1 MSAVTA
7 ISTLC
12 WDYKLAWSFWMKIW
26 QGVLRALKMD
36 LLCDLVFLL
45 VEVYPKETI
54 KYLNKDLCTKMCDLY
69 DL

>member
-1 MSAVTA
+1 
-7 ISTLC
+7 
-12 WDYKLAWSFWMKIW
+12 MKIW